1 MKTSF
6 SFGLIL
12 LVGFLLWMTSCDK
25 VDAPYRTTTSVGV
38 VYINNDT
45 VVIDGDT
52 LGFNSD
58 NTNPGKKVLA
68 EDYTGI
74 LCGNCPYAG
83 IKLNDTIQPAYGD
96 RLVVVSVLDFLQN
109 LVRADWLVRAHNQPE
124 RFKPISEQQQVK
136 SGITISVIQMQGTQM
151 D

>member
-58 NTNPGKKVLA
+58 NTNPGKKYWQKITQEFFA
-68 EDYTGI
+68 EI
-74 LCGNCPYAG
+74 
-83 IKLNDTIQPAYGD
+83 
-96 RLVVVSVLDFLQN
+96 
-109 LVRADWLVRAHNQPE
+109 VR
-124 RFKPISEQQQVK
+124 
-136 SGITISVIQMQGTQM
+136 MQE
-151 D
+151 